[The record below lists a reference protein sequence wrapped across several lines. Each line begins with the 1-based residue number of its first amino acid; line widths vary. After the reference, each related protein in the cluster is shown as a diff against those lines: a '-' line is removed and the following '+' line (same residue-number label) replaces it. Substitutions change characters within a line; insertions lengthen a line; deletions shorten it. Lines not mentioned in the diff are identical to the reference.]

1 MALDL
6 VQFKTDLKASLKG
19 AAESN
24 KALTGDDLDAMLDT
38 AMQNLADAIATEVDK
53 YIKTLTLTIATGLVQ
68 VEGTAVAQANVAPI
82 VVDGGVS

>member
-6 VQFKTDLKASLKG
+6 ETFKIDLKASLKG

-24 KALTGDDLDAMLDT
+24 KALTGDDLDTMLDT

-68 VEGTAVAQANVAPI
+68 VEGTAVAQSNVVPI

>member
-6 VQFKTDLKASLKG
+6 ATFKTNLKASLKG

-24 KALTGDDLDAMLDT
+24 KALTGDDLDTMLDT

-68 VEGTAVAQANVAPI
+68 VEGTAVAQSNVVPI

>member
-6 VQFKTDLKASLKG
+6 ETFKTDLKASLKG

-24 KALTGDDLDAMLDT
+24 KALTGDDLNTMLDT

-53 YIKTLTLTIATGLVQ
+53 YIKTLTITIATGLVQ
-68 VEGTAVAQANVAPI
+68 VEGTAVAQSNVVPI

>member
-6 VQFKTDLKASLKG
+6 AQFKTDLKASLKG

-38 AMQNLADAIATEVDK
+38 AMQNLADALATEVDK
-53 YIKTLTLTIATGLVQ
+53 YIKTLTITIATGLVQ
-68 VEGTAVAQANVAPI
+68 VQGTPSAQANVSPI
-82 VVDGGVS
+82 IIEGGVS

>member
-6 VQFKTDLKASLKG
+6 ATFKSDLKASLKG

-38 AMQNLADAIATEVDK
+38 SMQNLADAIATEVDK
-53 YIKTLTLTIATGLVQ
+53 YIKTLTLTIATGLVK
-68 VEGTAVAQANVAPI
+68 VEGTAVAQANEEPI